1 MIEKRITVIGC
12 GMVGR
17 LIATDL
23 GKDFLV
29 TAVDKSEEN
38 LELLTNFRGKKQI
51 ANALNTDDLK
61 VNTEKADLVL
71 LAVPGFMGFKVLESL
86 LALGKNVVDI
96 SFFPEDANLL
106 NETAKNNN
114 CFAMV
119 DCGIAPGFSHLA
131 PGYYATKG
139 LKDYT
144 CYVGGL
150 PFEKTPPF
158 AYKAPF
164 SPVDVIEEYT
174 RPARFRRENKNITQP
189 PLTEYEILDFEK
201 AGVLEAFVSDGL
213 RSLLNSYPSIP
224 NMIEKTLRHPGHAA
238 AIKVLLDGGLLS
250 DEGDSPTP
258 LEFNSKILFNQW
270 KLNPED
276 DEFTFMRLLLKG
288 ENLNKQIDIYD
299 RKDFKNGFSSMART
313 TGYTACAVARKS
325 LEDNFTNFGVF
336 VPEILGEKYGYFEY
350 ATKFLKSM
358 GITIEEKDL

>member
-1 MIEKRITVIGC
+1 MSEKKITVIGC

-23 GKDFLV
+23 GNDYLV
-29 TAVDKSEEN
+29 TAVDKDANN
-38 LELLTNFRGKKQI
+38 LDLLNHFRGKKQV
-51 ANALNTDDLK
+51 ADALKVDDLK
-61 VNTEKADLVL
+61 LATKDCDLVL
-71 LAVPGFMGFKVLESL
+71 LAVPGFMGFQVLKNL
-86 LALGKNVVDI
+86 IQLGKNVVDI

-106 NETAKNNN
+106 NELALENN

-119 DCGIAPGFSHLA
+119 DCGIAPGYSHLA

-139 LKDYT
+139 LKNYT

-150 PFEKTPPF
+150 PFEKAPPF

-164 SPVDVIEEYT
+164 SPIDVIEEYT
-174 RPARFRRENKNITQP
+174 RPARFRRDRKDITQP

-213 RSLLNSYPSIP
+213 RSLIGSYPDIP
-224 NMIEKTLRHPGHAA
+224 DMIEKTLRHPGHAA
-238 AIKVLLDGGLLS
+238 AIKVLIDGGLLDDS
-250 DEGDSPTP
+250 GPSPTP

-270 KLNPED
+270 KLMPED

-288 ENLNKQIDIYD
+288 ANFSKQIDIYD
-299 RKDFKNGFSSMART
+299 RKDFKSGFSSMSRT
-313 TGYTACAVARKS
+313 TGFTACAIARRAI
-325 LEDNFTNFGVF
+325 EENFDLNGIF
-336 VPEILGEKYGYFEY
+336 VPEILGEKYGYFEFV
-350 ATKFLKSM
+350 TKFLKQK